1 MLYVQQGGD
10 GYDSDVSSQCVEQV
24 ESSSEEF
31 ASENELSNST
41 KSIEATL
48 SKLHEVPDGDHETA
62 ANSID
67 EDIETRLL
75 QLSLP
80 DVPEDEF
87 TNPIDD
93 EIETRLL
100 RLKFF

>member
-24 ESSSEEF
+24 ESSSEES

-75 QLSLP
+75 QLSLQMFQKMSLQIP
-80 DVPEDEF
+80 LMM
-87 TNPIDD
+87 
-93 EIETRLL
+93 RL
-100 RLKFF
+100 RRGC